1 MKKIKYM
8 LSLLLLLPFIC
19 SCEKEIM
26 DYEGVDGLYF
36 DAQWDNN
43 PNINTDT
50 TKWIRQHYTLVNFAK
65 KGGFELE
72 GVAKIAISGNVKDY
86 DRPISFKV
94 VAETDSATAIEG
106 VEYELIEQPYIPA
119 GKNHTYL
126 RYKFMLTDRM
136 TDTTVQLKIQLIP
149 NEHFQLP
156 FVEVGYIN
164 GRYPNPAEDQY
175 SDYDHANVHSFFINN
190 MLVEP
195 AGWHPVQ
202 FGTYSRKKF
211 ELLLDLA
218 YKNFGFTTPDF
229 EDRNVMQ
236 AGRAEGIARVTRI
249 YLKEQYDKG
258 VAEYKKGLADLDSR
272 KADLTEEEYQEE
284 LAALIK
290 SCKSYWVLDEDGSM
304 MYVAGVTWTQGQN
317 PDEMVLN

>member
-8 LSLLLLLPFIC
+8 LSLLLLLPFVS
-19 SCEKEIM
+19 SCEQEIM

-50 TKWIRQHYTLVNFAK
+50 TRWIRQHYTLVNFAK
-65 KGGFELE
+65 EGGFELE
-72 GVAKIAISGNVKDY
+72 GVAKIAISGNIKDY
-86 DRPISFKV
+86 DRPIAFKV

-126 RYKFMLTDRM
+126 KYKFLLSERM
-136 TDTTVQLKIQLIP
+136 KDQTVELKVQLLP

-164 GRYPNPAEDQY
+164 GRFPNDAEDQY
-175 SDYDHANVHSFFINN
+175 STYDHANVHSFFINN

-195 AGWHPVQ
+195 AGWHNSWGK
-202 FGTYSRKKF
+202 FSKKKY
-211 ELLLDLA
+211 ELILKLA
-218 YKNFGFTTPDF
+218 YENTGWVHEDF
-229 EDRNVMQ
+229 EDRTKVQN
-236 AGRAEGIARVTRI
+236 GRYETMNRLVSA
-249 YLKEQYDKG
+249 YLRKQY
-258 VAEYKKGLADLDSR
+258 
-272 KADLTEEEYQEE
+272 E
-284 LAALIK
+284 LGRE
-290 SCKSYWVLDEDGSM
+290 YWVLDEDGSM
-304 MYVAGVTWTQGQN
+304 MWITGVSWAQGQN
-317 PDEMVLN
+317 PDEMVDNN